1 MNLSQLEFGALLTYA
16 PRGDTPEI
24 KHSKDVMIALK
35 RDGFVE
41 EQPILMSEWIAQT
54 IRQRISELP
63 FASFFKANTILI
75 PTPKSSLM
83 QPNTL
88 WVPERIATAL
98 VRRGLGKEV
107 ASCLVRAKPVRKAAL
122 SAPGERPTA
131 AEHYESM
138 SVQGSLSKPS
148 EILLID
154 DVVTR
159 GATLLGAANRLA
171 DLFPQTRIRAFAA
184 MRTIS
189 NPYEFEKVYSPCV
202 GMIDLWESGDTF
214 RRP

>member
-1 MNLSQLEFGALLTYA
+1 MNLAQLEFGALLTYA
-16 PRGDTPEI
+16 PRGDSPEI
-24 KHSKDVMIALK
+24 QHSKDVMIALK
-35 RDGFVE
+35 RDGFVGKP
-41 EQPILMSEWIAQT
+41 PILMSEWIAQT
-54 IRQRISELP
+54 ILRRISELP
-63 FASFFKANTILI
+63 FASFFQPNTILI

-83 QPNTL
+83 RPNTL

-98 VRRGLGKEV
+98 VRTGIGRDV

-131 AEHYESM
+131 VEHYESM

-148 EILLID
+148 EILLVD

-171 DLFPQTRIRAFAA
+171 DIFPEARIRAFAA

-189 NPYEFEKVYSPCV
+189 NPDEFEKVYAPCV

>member
-16 PRGDTPEI
+16 PRGYSPEI
-24 KHSKDVMIALK
+24 RHSKDVMLALK
-35 RDGFVE
+35 RDGFVGT
-41 EQPILMSEWIAQT
+41 PPTLMSEWIAQT
-54 IRQRISELP
+54 IQRKMAELP
-63 FASFFKANTILI
+63 FASFFQPNTILV
-75 PTPKSSLM
+75 PVPKSSLM

-98 VRRGLGKEV
+98 LMTGIGKGV
-107 ASCLVRAKPVRKAAL
+107 ASCLVRVKPVPKAAL
-122 SAPGERPTA
+122 SIPSERPTTA
-131 AEHYESM
+131 QHYESM
-138 SVQGSLSKPS
+138 SVQGSLSKPD
-148 EILLID
+148 EILLVD

-171 DLFPQTRIRAFAA
+171 DAFPQSHIRAFAA

-189 NPYEFEKVYSPCV
+189 NQNEFENVYAPCV
-202 GMIDLWESGDTF
+202 GTIDLWESGDTF